1 MKKVFFILLMLSSQL
16 FSFAQK
22 VSDKDLNSYLQV
34 YFKDETH
41 SLYLA
46 LSNDGYS
53 FTDVNGGK
61 PIVAGDTIAEQKG
74 IRDPYI
80 MRGDDGYFYM
90 AMTDLHLSGRQ
101 KGYRTTQWERPAEQ
115 FGWGNN
121 RDLVLMKSKDL
132 VNWTHTILDIDKS
145 YPKLKVGCAW
155 APELIYDDKAK
166 KIMIYFTMRLGNG
179 GTKLYYSYLNKDFTK
194 LETSPKIL
202 FEYPDTTK
210 QILDADITKLPDG
223 RFCMVYCAQ
232 EKPGGIKMALS
243 DKINSGYKYQPD
255 QVDCEPGACE
265 APNVFKR
272 AGENKWVLLYDI
284 FSIKPNNW
292 GFAETTDFKTFTN
305 LGHFN
310 DGVMKAT
317 NFVSPK
323 HGAIIRITKKEAD
336 GLKNYWDRKNM
347 PLGRSRVRID
357 VPLDSIQLSDP
368 AIIADKKTN
377 MYYMT
382 GTGGMLWKSKDVKLW
397 SGPYNIAQPDT
408 TSWMGKRPQIWA
420 AEIHEYKGKYY
431 YFATFTNRN
440 IKIDTIKGSAL
451 DRRACHILVSDNAEG
466 PYVSFGDKT
475 YVPANMSTLDATFWV
490 EDGKPYLLYCNEWLQ
505 NYNGTVERVQLKPDL
520 SGSVG
525 NRNILFFANES
536 PWSKEKMGDL
546 IIPNKVTD
554 GPNVFRTQTGKLG
567 MIWTSWVYKD
577 YTMGVA
583 YSSNGKLD
591 GKWIQEKE
599 PFTPPNFGHG
609 MFFRTLEGKLLLVIH
624 SHKDVNGRYIRNPHL
639 FEIDDSG
646 DKIILGKEY
655 R

>member
-1 MKKVFFILLMLSSQL
+1 MKKLLFILLILSSQM

-22 VSDKDLNSYLQV
+22 VSDKDLSSYLMV

-46 LSNDGYS
+46 TSDDGYS
-53 FTDVNGGK
+53 FTDVNGAK
-61 PIVAGDTIAEQKG
+61 PIVSGDTIAEQKG

-90 AMTDLHLSGRQ
+90 AMTDLHLQGRQ
-101 KGYRTTQWERPAEQ
+101 KGYRTTQWERPAES

-121 RDLVLMKSKDL
+121 RDFVLMKSKDL
-132 VNWTHTILDIDKS
+132 VNWTHTILDLDKS
-145 YPKLKVGCAW
+145 YPSLKVGCAW
-155 APELIYDDKAK
+155 APELIYDAKAK

-179 GTKLYYSYLNKDFTK
+179 RTKLYYSYMNKDFTK
-194 LETSPKIL
+194 LDTAPKIL
-202 FEYPDTTK
+202 FNYPDSTK

-232 EKPGGIKMALS
+232 DGTGGIKMAMS

-255 QVDCEPGACE
+255 QVDLEPGACE
-265 APNVFKR
+265 APNIFKR
-272 AGENKWVLLYDI
+272 AGENKWVLLDDV

-292 GFAETTDFKTFTN
+292 GFAETTDFKSFTSQ
-305 LGHFN
+305 GHFN

-323 HGAIIRITKKEAD
+323 HGAIINITKKEAD
-336 GLKNYWDRKNM
+336 GLRNYWNRKNM
-347 PLGRSRVRID
+347 PVGRSRVRID

-368 AIIADKKTN
+368 AIMADKKTN
-377 MYYMT
+377 MYYMS
-382 GTGGMLWKSKDVKLW
+382 GTGGMLWKSKDLKLW
-397 SGPYNIAQPDT
+397 SGPYNVAQPDT
-408 TSWMGKRPQIWA
+408 TSWMGKRPMIWA
-420 AEIHEYKGKYY
+420 AELHEYKGKYY

-440 IKIDTIKGSAL
+440 IKIDTVKGSPI
-451 DRRACHILVSDNAEG
+451 DRRAVHVLVSDKPDG
-466 PYVSFGDKT
+466 PYVSFGDKI
-475 YVPANMSTLDATFWV
+475 YVPGNLITLDATFWV

-505 NYNGTVERVQLKPDL
+505 NFNGTVERIQLKPDL

-525 NRNILFFANES
+525 GRNILFFANES

-567 MIWTSWVYKD
+567 MIWTSWVYD
-577 YTMGVA
+577 VYTMGVA

-609 MFFRTLEGKLLLVIH
+609 MFFRTLEGKLLLSIH
-624 SHKDVNGRYIRNPHL
+624 SHKVVNGRTIRNPHL

-655 R
+655 